1 MVATLLALLLSVAA
15 TSPKA
20 AIATPHPLASEA
32 GAAVLRSGGNA
43 VDAAIA
49 SAFALSVVGQQSSG
63 IGGGGFAL
71 VYFARERKVHAFD
84 FRELAPLKATRD
96 MYFENGKP
104 REDLAAAGA
113 LSVAVPAAVRGYTE
127 LAKRFGKKPLSQL
140 TGAAELLA
148 SRGFQVG
155 VVHARA
161 VESRLDCLLADPEAT
176 RIYLHQDQDGD
187 PVGPAPG
194 DRLVQPDLART
205 LHAIGLHGADAFYKG
220 AVARSIVETLRSRGG
235 IVSLDDLAQVKLR
248 EREPLSSTY
257 RGYRVVTMPP
267 PSSGGFLLLALLNVL
282 EREDPKAGGYRPE
295 KFLHVMAETE
305 KRLFA
310 RRQKMGD
317 PAFNPKVDAS
327 VREMIGKDFA
337 GSLRS
342 EIGDRATPSLS
353 VVAPRD
359 PPHTSNISVID
370 GEGNAVA
377 LTTTVND
384 SFGSCVVAKGTGVV
398 LNDQMDDFAV
408 APGVANVYE
417 LTGDAENAPGPGK
430 VPLSSMSPTLMFDPG
445 GDLVLSI
452 GSAGGATI
460 PTSVA
465 QAILHIVDDHMP
477 IDRAIAAPRI
487 HHNLFPDVIHAEPDA
502 LDAQTAHA
510 LEARGHKIDFA
521 REGIHPGLFGS
532 PWGNTSGVMVDPD
545 TGWKSAAADPRR
557 DGAGAVP

>member
-1 MVATLLALLLSVAA
+1 MVLALLVAVAA

-20 AIATPHPLASEA
+20 AIATPHPLASEV

-63 IGGGGFAL
+63 LGGGGFAL
-71 VYFARERKVHAFD
+71 VYDAHEGKVHAFD
-84 FRELAPLKATRD
+84 FRELAPLKATPD
-96 MYFENGKP
+96 MYLENGKA
-104 REDLAAAGA
+104 REDLAAAGS

-127 LAKRFGKKPLSQL
+127 LARRFGRKPLSQL
-140 TGAAELLA
+140 TGPAELLA
-148 SRGFQVG
+148 SRGFAVG
-155 VVHARA
+155 LVHARA
-161 VESRLDCLLADPEAT
+161 VEARLDCLEGDPEAT
-176 RIYLHQDQDGD
+176 RIYLHKDRDGEL
-187 PVGPAPG
+187 VGPAPG
-194 DRLVQPDLART
+194 DKLVQPDLART

-220 AVARSIVETLRSRGG
+220 AVARSIVETLRGRGG
-235 IVSLDDLAQVKLR
+235 ILTLEDFAQVKLR
-248 EREPLSSTY
+248 EREPIASTY

-282 EREDPKAGGYRPE
+282 EREEPRAGGYRPE

-317 PAFNPKVDAS
+317 PAFNPKVDAN
-327 VREMIGKDFA
+327 VREMISKDYA
-337 GSLRS
+337 GTLRS
-342 EIGDRATPSLS
+342 EIGEKATPSESL
-353 VVAPRD
+353 V
-359 PPHTSNISVID
+359 PPADHLHTSNISVID
-370 GEGNAVA
+370 AEGNAVA

-384 SFGSCVVAKGTGVV
+384 TFGSCVVAKGTGVV

-408 APGVANVYE
+408 APGVANVYG
-417 LTGDAENAPGPGK
+417 LMGDAENAPGPGK
-430 VPLSSMSPTLMFDPG
+430 VPLSSMSPTLMFDPDG
-445 GDLVLSI
+445 ELVLSI

-487 HHNLFPDVIHAEPDA
+487 HHNLFPDVIHVEPDA
-502 LDAQTAHA
+502 LEAQTAHA
-510 LEARGHKIDFA
+510 LEARGHKLDFA
-521 REGIHPGLFGS
+521 TEGTGPGGFFTHL
-532 PWGNTSGVMVDPD
+532 WGNTTGVMADPE
-545 TGWKSAAADPRR
+545 TGWKSAAGDPRR
-557 DGAGAVP
+557 EGTGAVP

>member
-1 MVATLLALLLSVAA
+1 MLLALLVSVAA
-15 TSPKA
+15 TSPRA
-20 AIATPHPLASEA
+20 AIATPHPLASEV
-32 GAAVLRSGGNA
+32 GAAILRRGGNA

-63 IGGGGFAL
+63 LGGGGFAL
-71 VYFARERKVHAFD
+71 VYDAHEGKVHAFD
-84 FRELAPLKATRD
+84 FREFAPLKATAD
-96 MYFENGKP
+96 MYLENGKA
-104 REDLAAAGA
+104 REDLAAAGP

-127 LAKRFGKKPLSQL
+127 LARRFGKKPLSQL
-140 TGAAELLA
+140 TGPAELLA
-148 SRGFQVG
+148 SRGYQVG

-161 VESRLDCLLADPEAT
+161 VESRLDCLEADPEAT
-176 RIYLHQDQDGD
+176 RIYLHKDRDGD
-187 PVGPAPG
+187 LVGPAPG
-194 DRLVQPDLART
+194 DKLVQPDLART

-220 AVARSIVETLRSRGG
+220 VVARSIVETLRARGG
-235 IVSLDDLAQVKLR
+235 ILTLEDFGQVKLR
-248 EREPLSSTY
+248 EREPLASTY

-282 EREDPKAGGYRPE
+282 EREEPRAGGYRPE
-295 KFLHVMAETE
+295 KLLHVMAETE

-327 VREMIGKDFA
+327 VREMITKDYA
-337 GSLRS
+337 GTLRS
-342 EIGDRATPSLS
+342 EIGEKATPAASLTQ
-353 VVAPRD
+353 PLER
-359 PPHTSNISVID
+359 PHTSNISVID
-370 GEGNAVA
+370 EEGNAVA

-384 SFGSCVVAKGTGVV
+384 TFGSCVIARGTGVI

-408 APGVANVYE
+408 APGVANVYG
-417 LTGDAENAPGPGK
+417 LMGDAANAPGPGK
-430 VPLSSMSPTLMFDPG
+430 VPLSSMSPTMMFDPD

-452 GSAGGATI
+452 GAAGGATI

-510 LEARGHKIDFA
+510 LEARGHKLDFA
-521 REGIHPGLFGS
+521 AEGPGKGGLFAQ
-532 PWGNTSGVMVDPD
+532 PWGNTNGVMVDPE
-545 TGWKSAAADPRR
+545 TGWRSAAADPRYEGT
-557 DGAGAVP
+557 GATP